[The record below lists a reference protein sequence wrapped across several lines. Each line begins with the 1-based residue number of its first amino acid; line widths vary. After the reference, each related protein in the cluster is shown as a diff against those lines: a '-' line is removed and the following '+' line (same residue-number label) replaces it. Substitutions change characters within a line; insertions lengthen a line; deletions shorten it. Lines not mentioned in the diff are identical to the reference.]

1 MVSLLE
7 RRNDKET
14 KREKEGMTKRQNDK
28 KTGRQTKASLSD
40 KILTKPQLQNLDESL
55 WSKSEQRF
63 KFVTKLQFPNLH
75 QTFVNTFPLPFPSTS
90 GGQGGPGNWGSSGD
104 PGVQGGQDDQP
115 R

>member
-1 MVSLLE
+1 M
-7 RRNDKET
+7 T
-14 KREKEGMTKRQNDK
+14 KRQNDEKTERQKDRKTKRQKHKMTKRQKEGMTKRQNDK

-75 QTFVNTFPLPFPSTS
+75 QTIINSFFSINI
-90 GGQGGPGNWGSSGD
+90 GSSNNLNKF
-104 PGVQGGQDDQP
+104 
-115 R
+115 

>member
-1 MVSLLE
+1 M
-7 RRNDKET
+7 T
-14 KREKEGMTKRQNDK
+14 KRQNDEKTERQKDRKTKRQKHKMTKRRKEGMTKRQNDE

-75 QTFVNTFPLPFPSTS
+75 QTMVNAFHSISNSNNLNKF
-90 GGQGGPGNWGSSGD
+90 
-104 PGVQGGQDDQP
+104 
-115 R
+115 